1 MKTVLI
7 TGATSGIG
15 FELFKI
21 FSNEK
26 YYVIGIGRN
35 KQRIKKTLNSINK
48 NRENLQSFY
57 LCNFEKFRGHKKSIQ

>member
-15 FELFKI
+15 FELFKM

-26 YYVIGIGRN
+26 YKVIGIGRN
-35 KQRIKKTLNSINK
+35 KKRIEKTLNSINK
-48 NRENLQSFY
+48 NSENLQDFWWNY
-57 LCNFEKFRGHKKSIQ
+57 